1 MTDMREKVARAL
13 YEHRNRGLRNVW
25 SWEDSGLDDEHPGAR
40 QRYLDD
46 AQAAITALTAERD
59 ALKRDANLHAL
70 SSRDDGYIMGRG
82 AERAAVVAYLRRVG
96 LTPKARDLFQTAAGH
111 IEAGA
116 HVNET
121 P

>member
-1 MTDMREKVARAL
+1 MNAPDALERLRRSAETAGLAPSHQLAVGIFPHDARAI
-13 YEHRNRGLRNVW
+13 
-25 SWEDSGLDDEHPGAR
+25 LDH
-40 QRYLDD
+40 
-46 AQAAITALTAERD
+46 ITALTAERD

-70 SSRDDGYIMGRG
+70 SSRDDGYIMGKG